1 MICWESYQWI
11 KEVQLMIS
19 HNCQLGIGVQGR
31 LLSNTS
37 QNINDF
43 NKHMSWTSNL
53 SDLQWVGAS
62 CPDQFD
68 FTIIMKG
75 GGRLNQAAN
84 ITKEQNS
91 ENAYS
96 NEPGH
101 PNHLTVLPKGYC
113 LESRVVLPAF
123 CAMCMQPSPRSL
135 KMLNAERL
143 LLHINMIARRPLN
156 FYICIFFQ

>member
-31 LLSNTS
+31 LLLYTS
-37 QNINDF
+37 QFKWVQKNTF
-43 NKHMSWTSNL
+43 WTSNL
-53 SDLQWVGAS
+53 CDLQWVGAS
-62 CPDQFD
+62 CPDQLD
-68 FTIIMKG
+68 FIQLSWKG
-75 GGRLNQAAN
+75 RERLNQATN
-84 ITKEQNS
+84 IAKEQNS
-91 ENAYS
+91 ENAY
-96 NEPGH
+96 NEHGH
-101 PNHLTVLPKGYC
+101 LNHLTVLPKGYC
-113 LESRVVLPAF
+113 LESRVVLHPF

-156 FYICIFFQ
+156 FYICISFH